1 MARKRPG
8 VLKLLVCLLYRDAD
22 LLRIFLGCTPVTLSP
37 LMSVHEEWP
46 PSGFSP
52 FWSLRRKQ
60 VLQAEI
66 QDETDTW
73 PAEEGNNSRRGTRR
87 VELDRYLSMFEHKLA
102 AARALSPQE
111 IQAIA
116 AFLSASVQ
124 EFAGLASSNVAL
136 KVCRKTGLL
145 GCCSKSD

>member
-1 MARKRPG
+1 MVRNRPKFSTFWCFCFEKMPTYSR
-8 VLKLLVCLLYRDAD
+8 LSSLQHLLS
-22 LLRIFLGCTPVTLSP
+22 FL
-37 LMSVHEEWP
+37 SVHEERP
-46 PSGFSP
+46 PSDISC
-52 FWSLRRKQ
+52 LRRKQ

-66 QDETDTW
+66 QDETDTC
-73 PAEEGNNSRRGTRR
+73 PAAEGNNSRRGAHR

-136 KVCRKTGLL
+136 KVGPKISSVR
-145 GCCSKSD
+145 CCSRSH